1 MKNFKTLQNAVML
14 SVMAGSLLFTANNAF
29 AAEDLQ
35 EFAMDDFVVTAS
47 RTKTAIVDTPVNMN
61 VIDAQTIEN
70 RHYTDVAEALKD
82 VPGAVVVD
90 NGYGAVEKKIILN
103 GDERVV
109 VLVDG
114 RRVNI
119 DMGTMSRASFD
130 LNQLP
135 DVAQIERIEV
145 VKGHGGALYGSDA
158 VGGVVNIITKKADHK
173 FGKRSFAMGSN
184 QARDFKS
191 VYAFKKG
198 KTGVT
203 LSGSKYKQGYYK
215 YKDAAS
221 DSTQRWGANSKYE
234 NNKFSIK
241 VDQDFT
247 DTTSLT
253 VGYDYSKFEG
263 FSPYSA
269 TSPSLNPVDK
279 KTNNFYAQYNWL
291 VNDEDAGFVNVYHNQ
306 YEYFNQG
313 NMEEKDTGFEAQQ
326 TLTVAAN
333 DTLVFGASY
342 RKAKASNAASYSGEK
357 DINNAAV
364 FVNNTWEFMPSWS
377 LNTGVRYD
385 KHSEFGSETTMSA
398 GLNKKFDENSH
409 AYFNWGQVFKAP
421 TMDDLYYYFPF
432 MDIGGSYGNP
442 DLKPEKGDTWTIGY
456 GTTINDKTDINIS
469 YFQSDLDDAIDWD
482 SSVVGHYIDQNGK
495 QQDIYRSEVK
505 NIKKQKKNGME
516 ISVDHELNDNWD
528 LTASYTYVR
537 VRNNNN
543 NSGFVRDANYVPN
556 VYRLGVRYH
565 DLKWNADL
573 TMRAG
578 SGADHASFVDS
589 SYLTMDMAVT
599 YKADA
604 NWSIFAKGYNLTNE
618 AYADCGGVYKGSYN
632 YPAQARRFM
641 VGAEYSF

>member
-1 MKNFKTLQNAVML
+1 
-14 SVMAGSLLFTANNAF
+14 
-29 AAEDLQ
+29 
-35 EFAMDDFVVTAS
+35 
-47 RTKTAIVDTPVNMN
+47 
-61 VIDAQTIEN
+61 
-70 RHYTDVAEALKD
+70 
-82 VPGAVVVD
+82 
-90 NGYGAVEKKIILN
+90 
-103 GDERVV
+103 
-109 VLVDG
+109 
-114 RRVNI
+114 
-119 DMGTMSRASFD
+119 
-130 LNQLP
+130 
-135 DVAQIERIEV
+135 
-145 VKGHGGALYGSDA
+145 
-158 VGGVVNIITKKADHK
+158 
-173 FGKRSFAMGSN
+173 
-184 QARDFKS
+184 
-191 VYAFKKG
+191 
-198 KTGVT
+198 
-203 LSGSKYKQGYYK
+203 
-215 YKDAAS
+215 
-221 DSTQRWGANSKYE
+221 
-234 NNKFSIK
+234 
-241 VDQDFT
+241 
-247 DTTSLT
+247 
-253 VGYDYSKFEG
+253 
-263 FSPYSA
+263 
-269 TSPSLNPVDK
+269 
-279 KTNNFYAQYNWL
+279 
-291 VNDEDAGFVNVYHNQ
+291 
-306 YEYFNQG
+306 
-313 NMEEKDTGFEAQQ
+313 
-326 TLTVAAN
+326 
-333 DTLVFGASY
+333 
-342 RKAKASNAASYSGEK
+342 
-357 DINNAAV
+357 
-364 FVNNTWEFMPSWS
+364 
-377 LNTGVRYD
+377 
-385 KHSEFGSETTMSA
+385 
-398 GLNKKFDENSH
+398 
-409 AYFNWGQVFKAP
+409 
-421 TMDDLYYYFPF
+421 MDDLYYYFPF